1 MKTNGECQ
9 EPSIVL
15 KLKEGILCPLFVIGC
30 CILTF
35 LLRYIELF
43 KLIRLELIGLI
54 SLNYVGKVMV
64 V

>member
-1 MKTNGECQ
+1 MPGAQHSLKVEGGN
-9 EPSIVL
+9 IVSSL
-15 KLKEGILCPLFVIGC
+15 RDWLLHINIP
-30 CILTF
+30 
-35 LLRYIELF
+35 LRYIELF